1 MSAEPSHGQYYA
13 QELVLDVARGDRE
26 QLQEA
31 LDAGEARDWRLVG
44 VTDIPASTGGAS
56 GAEGTARRAVILF
69 WDTERP
75 SFGRSGG

>member
-1 MSAEPSHGQYYA
+1 MSEPSHGQYYA

-44 VTDIPASTGGAS
+44 VTDIRASTGEAS
-56 GAEGTARRAVILF
+56 GAEGTARRAVFLF

>member
-1 MSAEPSHGQYYA
+1 MPLIE
-13 QELVLDVARGDRE
+13 RGDRE
-26 QLQEA
+26 QIQEA

-44 VTDIPASTGGAS
+44 VSYIPASGGGVS
-56 GAEGTARRAVILF
+56 DAEGAPGRAVSLF